1 LESVEILA
9 KRKNENKSS
18 SCLVMAYVV
27 NSACQLGK
35 PQMEMIIKAKKDS
48 LIRSFK
54 NSRLRTNSV

>member
-1 LESVEILA
+1 
-9 KRKNENKSS
+9 
-18 SCLVMAYVV
+18 MAYVV